1 MSEKNNKN
9 TNNTKPRDTSGT
21 VKSNPNLKERT
32 PKNSAKASQEKKAAN
47 NASNKEEIMPSLKVI
62 NQIIPVLLALFALY
76 LIIAYIFTN
85 ASGFFGKA
93 LKNLF
98 FGLFSYGA
106 IALPILMFVRAFMW
120 KNDAD
125 KKCIG
130 VRIIFSASFIAG
142 ISTLASVFSGND
154 FGFNLKELYLAG
166 CKLSGGGAIGGLIS
180 EALIKVV
187 GPAGTLI
194 ITFALV
200 FICGLFMLGIT
211 PYMIWIRILYSI
223 KKHREDVKYREAML
237 EEDER
242 KQMRTRSE
250 AVLTKKPPEKKP
262 RAEIDKYDPVEDI
275 DEPESE
281 ALPENDTFEPQ
292 PIDVSVWNEA
302 ASDEPSSSDNIESE
316 DAPIIDSP
324 FITPVAPEKAVPTP
338 SRNLDPHSVDLDY
351 IFGNGEV
358 GVSES
363 DAAFD
368 EIIEDADEV
377 DELAV
382 DLTVERH
389 TIGTLEEE
397 TEAPEAETHEYK
409 FPPITLLKKDTSVKN
424 QDITEELRVTA
435 NKLVET
441 LKSYKINTRLISISR
456 GPSITRYELS
466 PEVGTKVNSIVNR
479 IDDISLHLATT
490 GVRIVAPI
498 PGMEAVGV
506 EVPNKTV
513 SLVYIRELLENDEF
527 KNHPSKIHVALG
539 MDVTGKPIY
548 MDIAKMPH
556 LLIAGATG
564 MGKSVCINS
573 TIISILYK
581 ATPDEVKLILIDP
594 KQVEFT
600 MYDGIPH
607 LLVPVV
613 TDPKKAAGTLHWAVT
628 EMERR
633 YELINGA
640 AVRNIHGYNEK
651 MKNEPGAEYMPQIV
665 IIIDELADLMLTASN
680 DVDESIRRLSA
691 KARAAG
697 IHLILGTQRP
707 SVDVI
712 TGTIKSNI
720 PYRIAFTTT
729 SYVDS
734 RTILDIAGAE
744 KLIGK
749 GDMLYAATGK
759 SPIRVQGSF
768 VSDEEVGEIASF
780 VKQNCGGAN
789 YNADVVECIERE
801 AELCG
806 NKKST
811 TLGDGDIENNSGDPL
826 LKAAIEIAVD
836 TGKISTS
843 LLQRKL
849 SIGFGRASKIIDIM
863 QEKGIVSAPDGQKP
877 RTTLW
882 TKQQYMESIVKGSS
896 YANEE

>member
-1 MSEKNNKN
+1 MALTNK
-9 TNNTKPRDTSGT
+9 
-21 VKSNPNLKERT
+21 
-32 PKNSAKASQEKKAAN
+32 KKAAKKASVKKKNKKGNTSPN
-47 NASNKEEIMPSLKVI
+47 NSVKDTQKEEIIPSLRII
-62 NQIIPVLLALFALY
+62 NQIMPAFLLLLAIYLVICYLVIDSTGIFGIWFKNVFYGMFSYGAWAIPVLL
-76 LIIAYIFTN
+76 I
-85 ASGFFGKA
+85 
-93 LKNLF
+93 
-98 FGLFSYGA
+98 
-106 IALPILMFVRAFMW
+106 VRAFFW
-120 KNDAD
+120 KDDAD
-125 KKCIG
+125 SRCLG
-130 VRIIFSASFIAG
+130 ARIAFSVAFIAG
-142 ISTLASVFSGND
+142 VSTLASVF
-154 FGFNLKELYLAG
+154 AG
-166 CKLSGGGAIGGLIS
+166 SEPTFSIALLFKNGCALNGGGVIGGIIASL
-180 EALIKVV
+180 LMKLV
-187 GPAGTLI
+187 GMAGTLI

-200 FICGLFMLGIT
+200 FVCGLFMLGIT
-211 PYMIWIRILYSI
+211 PYMIWIRIMYSI
-223 KKHREDVKYREAML
+223 KKHREDIKLREIMY
-237 EEDER
+237 EEEQSE
-242 KQMRTRSE
+242 KSNARSK
-250 AVLTKKPPEKKP
+250 AVLTKRELTDEIYDTPEQSDTTP
-262 RAEIDKYDPVEDI
+262 EPI
-275 DEPESE
+275 DEEIWNKLNITDDEENDATTIDESY
-281 ALPENDTFEPQ
+281 ASPIITPILPEMPVKQ
-292 PIDVSVWNEA
+292 RKV
-302 ASDEPSSSDNIESE
+302 SDN
-316 DAPIIDSP
+316 
-324 FITPVAPEKAVPTP
+324 
-338 SRNLDPHSVDLDY
+338 PHAVDLDY
-351 IFGNGEV
+351 IFGEGADL
-358 GVSES
+358 ES
-363 DAAFD
+363 DVLFD
-368 EIIEDADEV
+368 QK
-377 DELAV
+377 
-382 DLTVERH
+382 
-389 TIGTLEEE
+389 LEELE
-397 TEAPEAETHEYK
+397 NDPEDNEAELTIERKSLGTIEQSIPKQEPVREYK

-424 QDITEELRVTA
+424 QDITEELKATA
-435 NKLVET
+435 TKLVET
-441 LKSYKINTRLISISR
+441 LKSYKINTKLISISR

-466 PEVGTKVNSIVNR
+466 PEIGTKVNSIVNR
-479 IDDISLHLATT
+479 IDDISLHLAST

-506 EVPNKTV
+506 EVPNKNV
-513 SLVYIRELLENDEF
+513 SLVYVRELLENEEF
-527 KNHPSKIHVALG
+527 KKHPSKINVALG
-539 MDVTGKPIY
+539 MDVTGRPIF

-573 TIISILYK
+573 TIISILFK

-651 MKNEPGAEYMPQIV
+651 MKDDPDAEYMPQIV

-734 RTILDIAGAE
+734 RTILDVAGAE

-749 GDMLYAATGK
+749 GDMLYAATGR

-768 VSDEEVGEIASF
+768 VSDEEVNEITSF
-780 VKQNCGGAN
+780 VKTNSGGAN
-789 YNADVVECIERE
+789 YNAQVVECIERE

-806 NKKST
+806 SKKST
-811 TLGDGDIENNSGDPL
+811 SLGDGDLDNNSGDPM
-826 LKAAIEIAVD
+826 LKPAIEIAVEA
-836 TGKISTS
+836 GKISTS

-849 SIGFGRASKIIDIM
+849 SIGFGRASKLIDIM
-863 QEKGIVSAPDGQKP
+863 TERGIVTPPDGQKP

-896 YANEE
+896 FED

>member
-1 MSEKNNKN
+1 MAQSNKKKPVKN
-9 TNNTKPRDTSGT
+9 TESKKKLKVKNTKQ
-21 VKSNPNLKERT
+21 
-32 PKNSAKASQEKKAAN
+32 ASKPAEQNED
-47 NASNKEEIMPSLKVI
+47 IIPSLRII
-62 NQIIPVLLALFALY
+62 NQIMPAILILLAIY
-76 LIIAYIFTN
+76 LVICYIIIGSTGIF
-85 ASGFFGKA
+85 GIW
-93 LKNLF
+93 LKNIF
-98 FGLFSYGA
+98 YGLFSYGA
-106 IALPILMFVRAFMW
+106 WAIPVILIVRAFTWKDDADSRCLGARISFSIAFVAGVSMLCEVFA
-120 KNDAD
+120 KND
-125 KKCIG
+125 IG
-130 VRIIFSASFIAG
+130 FSVVELFHAG
-142 ISTLASVFSGND
+142 VSLH
-154 FGFNLKELYLAG
+154 
-166 CKLSGGGAIGGLIS
+166 GGGVIGGLIA
-180 EALIKVV
+180 EALLSLV
-187 GPAGTLI
+187 GVAGTLI

-200 FICGLFMLGIT
+200 FVCGLFMLGIT

-223 KKHREDVKYREAML
+223 KKHREDVKLREQLYAQ
-237 EEDER
+237 EQDE
-242 KQMRTRSE
+242 KNRTRSE
-250 AVLTKKPPEKKP
+250 AVLTKREKVEPKTQP
-262 RAEIDKYDPVEDI
+262 KEFEEDFQEAERE
-275 DEPESE
+275 
-281 ALPENDTFEPQ
+281 
-292 PIDVSVWNEA
+292 PID
-302 ASDEPSSSDNIESE
+302 SDIWEKLNALDQDDDNATTIDQSGAVQIEP
-316 DAPIIDSP
+316 
-324 FITPVAPEKAVPTP
+324 PVINDVPVRKAKST
-338 SRNLDPHSVDLDY
+338 DPHAVDLDY
-351 IFGNGEV
+351 IFGDKDTDA
-358 GVSES
+358 S

-368 EIIEDADEV
+368 EKLVELENDPDQNEIE
-377 DELAV
+377 
-382 DLTVERH
+382 LTIERSQ
-389 TIGTLEEE
+389 IGTIEESLPD
-397 TEAPEAETHEYK
+397 PEPLREYT
-409 FPPITLLKKDTSVKN
+409 FPPITLLKKDTSLKN
-424 QDITEELRVTA
+424 QDVSEELKLTA
-435 NKLVET
+435 TKLVET
-441 LKSYKINTRLISISR
+441 LKSYKINTKLVSISR

-466 PEVGTKVNSIVNR
+466 PEIGTKVNSITNR
-479 IDDISLHLATT
+479 IDDISLHLAASG

-506 EVPNKTV
+506 EVPNKNV
-513 SLVYIRELLENDEF
+513 SLVYIRELLENEEF
-527 KNHPSKIHVALG
+527 KKHPSKIHVALG
-539 MDVTGKPIY
+539 KDVTGSPVF

-640 AVRNIHGYNEK
+640 SVRNIHGYNEK
-651 MKNEPGAEYMPQIV
+651 MKDDPDAEYMPQIV

-734 RTILDIAGAE
+734 RTIIDTVGAE

-749 GDMLYAATGK
+749 GDMLYAATGR
-759 SPIRVQGSF
+759 SPIRVQGAF
-768 VSDEEVGEIASF
+768 VSDEEVEQITSF
-780 VKQNCGGAN
+780 VKETCGGAN
-789 YNADVVECIERE
+789 YNAQVVESIERE

-811 TLGDGDIENNSGDPL
+811 TLGDGELDNNSGDPM
-826 LKAAIEIAVD
+826 LKPAIEIAVES
-836 TGKISTS
+836 GKISTS

-849 SIGFGRASKIIDIM
+849 SIGFGRAAKLIDIM
-863 QEKGIVSAPDGQKP
+863 TERGIVSPPDGQKP

-896 YANEE
+896 FDDE

>member
-1 MSEKNNKN
+1 MA
-9 TNNTKPRDTSGT
+9 TSGKKNKST
-21 VKSNPNLKERT
+21 VKSQKKVQAKKPQSTGKRS
-32 PKNSAKASQEKKAAN
+32 NSPEKAPEQLVIPSTRIIHQ
-47 NASNKEEIMPSLKVI
+47 IMPAIL
-62 NQIIPVLLALFALY
+62 VLAAVYVSICFLLSGSTG
-76 LIIAYIFTN
+76 IFG
-85 ASGFFGKA
+85 AW
-93 LKNLF
+93 LKNLLY
-98 FGLFSYGA
+98 GLFSYA
-106 IALPILMFVRAFMW
+106 AWLVPVTLVIRALMW

-125 KKCIG
+125 SRCLGARIAFSVLCIIG
-130 VRIIFSASFIAG
+130 VAMLVDAFMTGAPETFS
-142 ISTLASVFSGND
+142 LP
-154 FGFNLKELYLAG
+154 ELYNSGKALV
-166 CKLSGGGAIGGLIS
+166 GGGVIG
-180 EALIKVV
+180 ALITNALMGLV
-187 GPAGTLI
+187 GMAGTLI

-200 FICGLFMLGIT
+200 FVCGLFMMGIT
-211 PYMIWIRILYSI
+211 PYMIWIRIRYTI
-223 KKHREDVKYREAML
+223 KKYREDQRER
-237 EEDER
+237 EERFAEEEKER
-242 KQMRTRSE
+242 AATRNG
-250 AVLTKKPPEKKP
+250 AVLTKKPKKP
-262 RAEIDKYDPVEDI
+262 EPTPIEEDEDI
-275 DEPESE
+275 DIPLGEEENNEPE
-281 ALPENDTFEPQ
+281 
-292 PIDVSVWNEA
+292 PIDTDIWDKIKGEDLTEDTD
-302 ASDEPSSSDNIESE
+302 SDEL
-316 DAPIIDSP
+316 DSP
-324 FITPVAPEKAVPTP
+324 VITPIKPERS
-338 SRNLDPHSVDLDY
+338 SRKKNSDPHAVDLDY
-351 IFGNGEV
+351 IFGETEAGE
-358 GVSES
+358 G
-363 DAAFD
+363 DAALD
-368 EIIEDADEV
+368 ERLEDEEDV
-377 DELAV
+377 DETEV
-382 DLTVERH
+382 ELTVERH
-389 TIGTLEEE
+389 DIGTLEAYE
-397 TEAPEAETHEYK
+397 PEPPAEYT
-409 FPPITLLKKDTSVKN
+409 FPPITLLKKDTDGKIQDSV
-424 QDITEELRVTA
+424 EELKSTA
-435 NKLVET
+435 IKLVET
-441 LKSYKINTRLISISR
+441 LKSYKINTKLLSISR
-456 GPSITRYELS
+456 GPSVTRYELS
-466 PEVGTKVNSIVNR
+466 PEIGTKVNSIVNR

-506 EVPNKTV
+506 EVPNKNV
-513 SLVYIRELLENDEF
+513 SLVYVRELIETDEF

-539 MDVTGKPIY
+539 KDVTGKNIY

-633 YELINGA
+633 YDLINGA

-651 MKNEPGAEYMPQIV
+651 MKDDPDAEYMPQIV

-759 SPIRVQGSF
+759 SPFRVQGSF
-768 VSDEEVGEIASF
+768 VSDEEVESITSF
-780 VKQNCGGAN
+780 VKKSYGRAN
-789 YNADVVECIERE
+789 YNEEVVESIARE

-806 NKKST
+806 TKKST
-811 TLGDGDIENNSGDPL
+811 TIGDGEVEDNSGDPL

-836 TGKISTS
+836 AGKISTS

-849 SIGFGRASKIIDIM
+849 SIGFGRAAKIIDAM
-863 QEKGIVSAPDGQKP
+863 EAKGIVSPPDGQKP

-882 TKQQYMESIVKGSS
+882 TKQQYMESIVKNSS
-896 YANEE
+896 FADEE

>member
-1 MSEKNNKN
+1 MAEKNTKKTQKN
-9 TNNTKPRDTSGT
+9 TAVKNGNVKQTSKNTKARA
-21 VKSNPNLKERT
+21 KQA
-32 PKNSAKASQEKKAAN
+32 SASVN
-47 NASNKEEIMPSLKVI
+47 NKPENEEILPSLKI
-62 NQIIPVLLALFALY
+62 ANQIIPVLLILFATY
-76 LIIAYIFTN
+76 LFIAYTFTKKSGIF
-85 ASGFFGKA
+85 GEG
-93 LKNLF
+93 LKNVF
-98 FGLFSYGA
+98 FGLFSYA
-106 IALPILMFVRAFMW
+106 AWALPIVLCIRAIMW
-120 KNDAD
+120 KKDAD
-125 KKCIG
+125 RKCIG
-130 VRIIFSASFIAG
+130 ARIVFSFAFIFG
-142 ISTLASVFSGND
+142 VSTLIEVFSNND
-154 FGFNLKELYLAG
+154 LGFSPKELYVAG
-166 CKLSGGGAIGGLIS
+166 TKLSGGGVFGGL
-180 EALIKVV
+180 V
-187 GPAGTLI
+187 GEGLMSIVGVAGTLI
-194 ITFALV
+194 IAFALV
-200 FICGLFMLGIT
+200 FVCGLFMCSIT
-211 PYMIWIRILYSI
+211 PYMIWIRIVYSV

-237 EEDER
+237 EESE
-242 KQMRTRSE
+242 KTRSE
-250 AVLTKKPPEKKP
+250 AVLTKKAPEVSKP
-262 RAEIDKYDPVEDI
+262 RADI
-275 DEPESE
+275 DDYDVNQTEESE
-281 ALPENDTFEPQ
+281 KEEESFEPQ
-292 PIDVSVWNEA
+292 PIDVSVWNSVKEETDN
-302 ASDEPSSSDNIESE
+302 SFDENDDVSY
-316 DAPIIDSP
+316 DSP
-324 FITPVAPEKAVPTP
+324 YITPIQSEKIKP
-338 SRNLDPHSVDLDY
+338 SPRNLDAHSVDLDY
-351 IFGNGEV
+351 IFGEKDVYSQKAVLDDKND
-358 GVSES
+358 GV
-363 DAAFD
+363 
-368 EIIEDADEV
+368 ADIDKCEV
-377 DELAV
+377 DLKINRQDIGSL
-382 DLTVERH
+382 DLNE
-389 TIGTLEEE
+389 
-397 TEAPEAETHEYK
+397 EAPSPVFEYK
-409 FPPITLLKKDTSVKN
+409 FPPLTLLKKDTSIKN
-424 QDITEELRVTA
+424 QDVSEELKITA
-435 NKLVET
+435 CKLVET
-441 LKSYKINTRLISISR
+441 LKSYKINTRLMSISR

-506 EVPNKTV
+506 EVPNKKV

-527 KNHPSKIHVALG
+527 KNNPSKIHVALG

-640 AVRNIHGYNEK
+640 SVRNIHGYNEK
-651 MKNEPGAEYMPQIV
+651 MKADPNAEYMPQIV

-734 RTILDIAGAE
+734 RTILDVAGAE

-749 GDMLYAATGK
+749 GDMLYAPTGK

-768 VSDEEVGEIASF
+768 VSDDEVGEITSF
-780 VKQNCGGAN
+780 IKKNCGGAN
-789 YNADVVECIERE
+789 YNAQVVESIERE

-811 TLGDGDIENNSGDPL
+811 SLGDGDVENNSGDPL

-849 SIGFGRASKIIDIM
+849 SIGFGRASRIIDIM
-863 QEKGIVSAPDGQKP
+863 EEKGIVSPPDGQKP
-877 RTTLW
+877 RTTIW

-896 YANEE
+896 YADEE

>member
-1 MSEKNNKN
+1 MAQ
-9 TNNTKPRDTSGT
+9 TS
-21 VKSNPNLKERT
+21 K
-32 PKNSAKASQEKKAAN
+32 KKAPPKKV
-47 NASNKEEIMPSLKVI
+47 ASKKKEVRSEAKENKKEEIIPSQRII
-62 NQIIPVLLALFALY
+62 NQIMPAVLVLIAIYIVICY
-76 LIIAYIFTN
+76 LI
-85 ASGFFGKA
+85 SGSTGVFGVWI
-93 LKNLF
+93 KNFLY
-98 FGLFSYGA
+98 GLFSYGA
-106 IALPILMFVRAFMW
+106 WAIPVLLVVRAFSW

-125 KKCIG
+125 TKCLG
-130 VRIIFSASFIAG
+130 VRITFSVLFVVGVSMLVHVFGGAG
-142 ISTLASVFSGND
+142 LGFSIPALYRAGMTLT
-154 FGFNLKELYLAG
+154 
-166 CKLSGGGAIGGLIS
+166 GGGVIGGLIS
-180 EALIKVV
+180 GLLLNLV
-187 GPAGTLI
+187 GVAGTLI
-194 ITFALV
+194 INFALV
-200 FICGLFMLGIT
+200 FVCGMFMLGIT
-211 PYMIWIRILYSI
+211 PYMIWLRVMYSI
-223 KKHREDVKYREAML
+223 RKNRDRMRERE
-237 EEDER
+237 EEYANEQSEKERLR
-242 KQMRTRSE
+242 KQT
-250 AVLTKKPPEKKP
+250 VLTKKSAEKSN
-262 RAEIDKYDPVEDI
+262 ADI
-275 DEPESE
+275 DDAIDFDEENSPE
-281 ALPENDTFEPQ
+281 
-292 PIDVSVWNEA
+292 PIDVDIFNKVLEEEEDDDA
-302 ASDEPSSSDNIESE
+302 TTIDENYN
-316 DAPIIDSP
+316 SP
-324 FITPVAPEKAVPTP
+324 FITKVTPETP
-338 SRNLDPHSVDLDY
+338 SKRVRAQDDPHAVDLDAL
-351 IFGNGEV
+351 FGDDEKN
-358 GVSES
+358 ES
-363 DAAFD
+363 DELFD
-368 EIIEDADEV
+368 DILENTRAEEETRAE
-377 DELAV
+377 
-382 DLTVERH
+382 LTVERRNV
-389 TIGTLEEE
+389 GTMEEKKE
-397 TEAPEAETHEYK
+397 EKPVHQDYK

-424 QDITEELRVTA
+424 QDVTEELRQTA
-435 NKLVET
+435 TKLVET
-441 LKSYKINTRLISISR
+441 LKSYKINTKLVSISR

-466 PEVGTKVNSIVNR
+466 PEIGTKVNSIVNR

-506 EVPNKTV
+506 EVPNKNV
-513 SLVYIRELLENDEF
+513 SLVYIRELLENEEF
-527 KNHPSKIHVALG
+527 KRHPSKIHVALG
-539 MDVTGKPIY
+539 MDVTGRPIF

-581 ATPDEVKLILIDP
+581 STPDEVKLILIDP

-640 AVRNIHGYNEK
+640 SVRNIHGYNEK
-651 MKNEPGAEYMPQIV
+651 MKDDPDAEYMPQIV

-734 RTILDIAGAE
+734 RTILDVAGAE

-768 VSDEEVGEIASF
+768 VSDDEVSAITDF
-780 VKQNCGGAN
+780 VKTNCGGAN
-789 YNADVVECIERE
+789 YNKQVVESIERE

-811 TLGDGDIENNSGDPL
+811 TLGDGELDNNSGDPL

-836 TGKISTS
+836 AGKISTS

-849 SIGFGRASKIIDIM
+849 SIGFGRAAKIIDIM
-863 QEKGIVSAPDGQKP
+863 EQRGIVSEPDGQKP

-882 TKQQYMESIVKGSS
+882 TREQYMESIVKGSS
-896 YANEE
+896 YDLE

>member
-1 MSEKNNKN
+1 MATSGKKNKENTQNNKKPQ
-9 TNNTKPRDTSGT
+9 TKKPQSAAKRSAA
-21 VKSNPNLKERT
+21 T
-32 PKNSAKASQEKKAAN
+32 PKEPEQLVIPSTRIIHQ
-47 NASNKEEIMPSLKVI
+47 IMPAV
-62 NQIIPVLLALFALY
+62 LALAAVYVSICFL
-76 LIIAYIFTN
+76 LSGSTGIFG
-85 ASGFFGKA
+85 AW
-93 LKNLF
+93 LKNLLY
-98 FGLFSYGA
+98 GLFSYGA
-106 IALPILMFVRAFMW
+106 WLVPVILVIRALMW

-125 KKCIG
+125 SRCLGARIAFSVLCVIG
-130 VRIIFSASFIAG
+130 VSMLVDAFMTGAPEGFSPVA
-142 ISTLASVFSGND
+142 LYKSGV
-154 FGFNLKELYLAG
+154 GLV
-166 CKLSGGGAIGGLIS
+166 GGGVIGGTITN
-180 EALIKVV
+180 ALMSLV
-187 GPAGTLI
+187 GMAGTLI

-200 FICGLFMLGIT
+200 FVCGLFMMGIT
-211 PYMIWIRILYSI
+211 PYMIWIRIRYSI
-223 KKHREDVKYREAML
+223 KKYRDEQKEREERYA
-237 EEDER
+237 EEQ
-242 KQMRTRSE
+242 KNKNASKNG
-250 AVLTKKPPEKKP
+250 AVLTKKPKKP
-262 RAEIDKYDPVEDI
+262 EPEDDEKTDIPVDDVDDSDE
-275 DEPESE
+275 DEPE
-281 ALPENDTFEPQ
+281 
-292 PIDVSVWNEA
+292 PIDTDIWDKIKFDGDTDDGD
-302 ASDEPSSSDNIESE
+302 SDEDEL
-316 DAPIIDSP
+316 DSP
-324 FITPVAPEKAVPTP
+324 VITPIKPERTTKKK
-338 SRNLDPHSVDLDY
+338 NLDPHAVDLDY
-351 IFGNGEV
+351 IFG
-358 GVSES
+358 ES
-363 DAAFD
+363 DETDGDSALD
-368 EIIEDADEV
+368 EKLEDGEEV
-377 DELAV
+377 DETEV
-382 DLTVERH
+382 ELTVERH
-389 TIGTLEEE
+389 EIGTLE
-397 TEAPEAETHEYK
+397 PEKPQPPAEYT
-409 FPPITLLKKDTSVKN
+409 FPPITLLRKESESKIQDSV
-424 QDITEELRVTA
+424 EELKATA
-435 NKLVET
+435 IKLVET
-441 LKSYKINTRLISISR
+441 LKSYKINTKLLSISR
-456 GPSITRYELS
+456 GPSVTRYELS
-466 PEVGTKVNSIVNR
+466 PEIGTKVNSIVNR

-506 EVPNKTV
+506 EVPNKNV
-513 SLVYIRELLENDEF
+513 SLVYVRELIETEEF
-527 KNHPSKIHVALG
+527 KSHPSKIHVALG
-539 MDVTGKPIY
+539 KDVTGKNIY

-651 MKNEPGAEYMPQIV
+651 MKDDPDAEYMPQIV

-759 SPIRVQGSF
+759 SPFRVQGSF
-768 VSDEEVGEIASF
+768 VSDEEVESITSF
-780 VKQNCGGAN
+780 IKKTYGRAN
-789 YNADVVECIERE
+789 YNEEVVESIARE

-806 NKKST
+806 TKKST
-811 TLGDGDIENNSGDPL
+811 TIGDGEVEDNGGDPM

-836 TGKISTS
+836 AGKVSTS

-849 SIGFGRASKIIDIM
+849 SIGFSRAAKIIDM
-863 QEKGIVSAPDGQKP
+863 MEAKGIVSPPDGQKP

-882 TKQQYMESIVKGSS
+882 TKQQYMESIVKNSS
-896 YANEE
+896 FADEE

>member
-1 MSEKNNKN
+1 MAQTNK
-9 TNNTKPRDTSGT
+9 
-21 VKSNPNLKERT
+21 
-32 PKNSAKASQEKKAAN
+32 KKAAKST
-47 NASNKEEIMPSLKVI
+47 AAESKKKKSAATAAPAKENKKDDIMPSSKII
-62 NQIIPVLLALFALY
+62 NQIMPAILILLSIYIVICY
-76 LIIAYIFTN
+76 LVIDSTGIF
-85 ASGFFGKA
+85 GVWF
-93 LKNLF
+93 KNLF
-98 FGLFSYGA
+98 YGLFSYGA
-106 IALPILMFVRAFMW
+106 WAIPVLLVIRAFSW
-120 KNDAD
+120 KTDAD
-125 KKCIG
+125 GRCLGARIAFSVAFVAG
-130 VRIIFSASFIAG
+130 V
-142 ISTLASVFSGND
+142 STLADVFASND
-154 FGFNLKELYLAG
+154 IGFSITELFKTG
-166 CKLSGGGAIGGLIS
+166 CELSGGG
-180 EALIKVV
+180 VV
-187 GPAGTLI
+187 GGIIAELLMSLVGMAGTLI

-200 FICGLFMLGIT
+200 FVCGIFMLGIT
-211 PYMIWIRILYSI
+211 PYMIWIRIMYSI
-223 KKHREDVKYREAML
+223 KKHREDVHLREERMT
-237 EEDER
+237 EEQSER
-242 KQMRTRSE
+242 ERARSE
-250 AVLTKKPPEKKP
+250 AVLTKPKKP
-262 RAEIDKYDPVEDI
+262 VHNARADIDGLNDGLNFEKEEAEENAPLPIYNDIWNDAKNNIDTEESAADEDEDENEDDATTIDDKY
-275 DEPESE
+275 
-281 ALPENDTFEPQ
+281 A
-292 PIDVSVWNEA
+292 
-302 ASDEPSSSDNIESE
+302 
-316 DAPIIDSP
+316 SP
-324 FITPVAPEKAVPTP
+324 FVTPIYPETP
-338 SRNLDPHSVDLDY
+338 SQPKKKNTNPHAVDLDY
-351 IFGNGEV
+351 IFGSDDENQGET
-358 GVSES
+358 
-363 DAAFD
+363 DARFD
-368 EIIEDADEV
+368 EKLDEIVLESEQSEAELTIE
-377 DELAV
+377 
-382 DLTVERH
+382 RRKM
-389 TIGTLEEE
+389 GTLEEK
-397 TEAPEAETHEYK
+397 APEPEVHHEYT

-424 QDITEELRVTA
+424 QDVTEELKATA
-435 NKLVET
+435 SKLVET
-441 LKSYKINTRLISISR
+441 LKSYKINTRLVSISR

-506 EVPNKTV
+506 EVPNKNV
-513 SLVYIRELLENDEF
+513 SLVYIRELLENEEF
-527 KNHPSKIHVALG
+527 KKHPSKIHVALG
-539 MDVTGKPIY
+539 MDVTGRPIF

-640 AVRNIHGYNEK
+640 SVRNIHGYNEK

-680 DVDESIRRLSA
+680 EVDESIRRLSA

-768 VSDEEVGEIASF
+768 VSDEEVCAITDF
-780 VKQNCGGAN
+780 VKKNCGGAN
-789 YNADVVECIERE
+789 YNAQVVESIERE

-811 TLGDGDIENNSGDPL
+811 SLGDGEIENNSGDPM
-826 LKAAIEIAVD
+826 LKPAIEIAVES
-836 TGKISTS
+836 GKISTS

-849 SIGFGRASKIIDIM
+849 SIGFGRASKLIDIM
-863 QEKGIVSAPDGQKP
+863 QERGIVSPPDGQKP

-896 YANEE
+896 YADE

>member
-1 MSEKNNKN
+1 MAQTNK
-9 TNNTKPRDTSGT
+9 KKT
-21 VKSNPNLKERT
+21 VKSTSAKKKAP
-32 PKNSAKASQEKKAAN
+32 AKASSKEPV
-47 NASNKEEIMPSLKVI
+47 KEEVLPSLKIV
-62 NQIIPVLLALFALY
+62 NQIMPAILILLAVYIVICY
-76 LIIAYIFTN
+76 LLIDSTGIF
-85 ASGFFGKA
+85 GLWF
-93 LKNLF
+93 KNLF
-98 FGLFSYGA
+98 YGLFSYGA
-106 IALPILMFVRAFMW
+106 WAIPILLIMRALFW
-120 KNDAD
+120 KDDVDDKCLGARIAFSIAFTAGVSTLSDVFAAND
-125 KKCIG
+125 IG
-130 VRIIFSASFIAG
+130 FSVVKLFSAG
-142 ISTLASVFSGND
+142 TQ
-154 FGFNLKELYLAG
+154 
-166 CKLSGGGAIGGLIS
+166 LSGGGVIGGIIAEL
-180 EALIKVV
+180 LMRLV
-187 GPAGTLI
+187 GMAGTLI

-200 FICGLFMLGIT
+200 FVCGLFMLGIT
-211 PYMIWIRILYSI
+211 PYMIRLRIMYSI
-223 KKHREDVKYREAML
+223 KKHREDIHQREERF
-237 EEDER
+237 EEEQSER
-242 KQMRTRSE
+242 ERARSE
-250 AVLTKKPPEKKP
+250 AVLTKKPQEKKRDA
-262 RAEIDKYDPVEDI
+262 RAEIDLPEFSSPTPEESAPPIDI
-275 DEPESE
+275 DIWNKAKKDESE
-281 ALPENDTFEPQ
+281 ALKTGEDMTEDTTEDTDKYSSPFVSSIYPEEPAK
-292 PIDVSVWNEA
+292 PEK
-302 ASDEPSSSDNIESE
+302 SE
-316 DAPIIDSP
+316 DRTKHESKDAPQS
-324 FITPVAPEKAVPTP
+324 APREQ
-338 SRNLDPHSVDLDY
+338 RDPHSVDLDF
-351 IFGNGEV
+351 IFGEDDAKK
-358 GVSES
+358 SET
-363 DAAFD
+363 DAAFEEKLD
-368 EIIEDADEV
+368 QMVRE
-377 DELAV
+377 
-382 DLTVERH
+382 
-389 TIGTLEEE
+389 LEERSAE
-397 TEAPEAETHEYK
+397 MDIVRENVGSVESTEPQEAPAAHTEYI
-409 FPPITLLKKDTSVKN
+409 FPPITLLKKETAVKN
-424 QDITEELRVTA
+424 RDISEELKVTA
-435 NKLVET
+435 AKLVET
-441 LKSYKINTRLISISR
+441 LKSYKINTKLVSISR

-506 EVPNKTV
+506 EVPNKVV

-527 KNHPSKIHVALG
+527 KDHPSKIHVALG

-640 AVRNIHGYNEK
+640 SVRNIHGYNEK

-768 VSDEEVGEIASF
+768 VSDEEVGEITDF
-780 VKQNCGGAN
+780 VKKHCGGAN
-789 YNADVVECIERE
+789 YNEKVVESIERE

-811 TLGDGDIENNSGDPL
+811 TLGDGELENNSGDPM
-826 LKAAIEIAVD
+826 LKPAIEIAVES
-836 TGKISTS
+836 GKISTS

-849 SIGFGRASKIIDIM
+849 SIGFGRASKLIDIM
-863 QEKGIVSAPDGQKP
+863 QERGIVSPPDGQKP

-882 TKQQYMESIVKGSS
+882 TKQQYMESIVNGSS
-896 YANEE
+896 FSDDE

>member
-1 MSEKNNKN
+1 MATGGKKTKVNKQ
-9 TNNTKPRDTSGT
+9 TNKKVQTKKAQS
-21 VKSNPNLKERT
+21 V
-32 PKNSAKASQEKKAAN
+32 SAKKTAPEREPEQLVIPSTRIIHQ
-47 NASNKEEIMPSLKVI
+47 IMPAI
-62 NQIIPVLLALFALY
+62 LALAAIYVSVCFLLSGSTGIFGAWLKSVLY
-76 LIIAYIFTN
+76 
-85 ASGFFGKA
+85 
-93 LKNLF
+93 
-98 FGLFSYGA
+98 GLFSYGA
-106 IALPILMFVRAFMW
+106 WLVPVILVIRALMW

-125 KKCIG
+125 SRCLGARIAFSILCVIG
-130 VRIIFSASFIAG
+130 VSMLVDAFMTGAPEGFSLPA
-142 ISTLASVFSGND
+142 LYKSGA
-154 FGFNLKELYLAG
+154 ELV
-166 CKLSGGGAIGGLIS
+166 GGGVVGGLITN
-180 EALIKVV
+180 ALMSLV
-187 GPAGTLI
+187 GMAGTLI

-200 FICGLFMLGIT
+200 FVCGLFMMGIT
-211 PYMIWIRILYSI
+211 PYMIWIRIRYSI
-223 KKHREDVKYREAML
+223 KKYREAQKER
-237 EEDER
+237 EELFAEEEE
-242 KQMRTRSE
+242 KRSAAKNG
-250 AVLTKKPPEKKP
+250 AVLTKKPK
-262 RAEIDKYDPVEDI
+262 RAEAEADEKDETPFDDESE
-275 DEPESE
+275 DEPE
-281 ALPENDTFEPQ
+281 
-292 PIDVSVWNEA
+292 PIDTEIWEKIKLDGDDE
-302 ASDEPSSSDNIESE
+302 SDD
-316 DAPIIDSP
+316 DARDELDSP
-324 FITPVAPEKAVPTP
+324 VITPVKPERTSKRR
-338 SRNLDPHSVDLDY
+338 SSDPHAVDLDY
-351 IFGNGEV
+351 IFGETEETDG
-358 GVSES
+358 
-363 DAAFD
+363 DAALD
-368 EIIEDADEV
+368 EKLETGEEV
-377 DELAV
+377 DETEV
-382 DLTVERH
+382 ELTVERH
-389 TIGTLEEE
+389 DIGTLE
-397 TEAPEAETHEYK
+397 PERPEPPAEYV
-409 FPPITLLKKDTSVKN
+409 FPPITLLKKDSDGKVQDSV
-424 QDITEELRVTA
+424 EELKTTA
-435 NKLVET
+435 IKLVET
-441 LKSYKINTRLISISR
+441 LKSYKINTKLLSISR
-456 GPSITRYELS
+456 GPSVTRYELS
-466 PEVGTKVNSIVNR
+466 PEIGTKVNSIVNR

-506 EVPNKTV
+506 EVPNKHV
-513 SLVYIRELLENDEF
+513 SLVYVRELIETEEF

-539 MDVTGKPIY
+539 KDVTGKNIY

-633 YELINGA
+633 YDLINGA

-651 MKNEPGAEYMPQIV
+651 MKDDPDAEYMPQIV

-759 SPIRVQGSF
+759 SPFRVQGSF
-768 VSDEEVGEIASF
+768 VSDEEVESITSF
-780 VKQNCGGAN
+780 VKKSYGRAN
-789 YNADVVECIERE
+789 YNEEVVESIARE

-806 NKKST
+806 TKKST
-811 TLGDGDIENNSGDPL
+811 TIGDGEVEDNSGDPL

-836 TGKISTS
+836 AGKISTS

-849 SIGFGRASKIIDIM
+849 SIGFGRAAKIIDAM
-863 QEKGIVSAPDGQKP
+863 EAKGIVSPPDGQKP

-882 TKQQYMESIVKGSS
+882 TKQQYMESIVKNSS
-896 YANEE
+896 FADEE

>member
-1 MSEKNNKN
+1 MAKTVNKKTAAKKNTAKNN
-9 TNNTKPRDTSGT
+9 
-21 VKSNPNLKERT
+21 RT
-32 PKNSAKASQEKKAAN
+32 AAAAN
-47 NASNKEEIMPSLKVI
+47 ESKKEEMIPSLKLI
-62 NQIIPVLLALFALY
+62 NQIMPAILALLAVF
-76 LIIAYIFTN
+76 LIICYLTSDSTGILGIIF
-85 ASGFFGKA
+85 
-93 LKNLF
+93 KNVF
-98 FGLFSYGA
+98 YGLFSVGSFA
-106 IALPILMFVRAFMW
+106 IPVVLIIRACFW
-120 KNDAD
+120 KKDAD
-125 KKCIG
+125 SKCLTA
-130 VRIIFSASFIAG
+130 RIIFSVIFVIG
-142 ISTLASVFSGND
+142 ISVLSHYFSTI
-154 FGFNLKELYLAG
+154 FSPAAIKFSIPEMYKEGVLLN
-166 CKLSGGGAIGGLIS
+166 GGGVVGGLIAS
-180 EALIKVV
+180 LLLSLV
-187 GPAGTLI
+187 GEWGTPI
-194 ITFALV
+194 ITLLLV
-200 FICGLFMLGIT
+200 FVCGLFMLGIT
-211 PYMIWIRILYSI
+211 PYMIWIRIMYSI
-223 KKHREDVKYREAML
+223 KKNREAMR
-237 EEDER
+237 ER
-242 KQMRTRSE
+242 QEALQAEQSE
-250 AVLTKKPPEKKP
+250 RERLREQTVLTKKSNIDDKADAEQSPSDDDHAPIDIDIWNQVKSEEETEDDDATTIDEKYASPFVTTVVPEK
-262 RAEIDKYDPVEDI
+262 
-275 DEPESE
+275 
-281 ALPENDTFEPQ
+281 L
-292 PIDVSVWNEA
+292 
-302 ASDEPSSSDNIESE
+302 
-316 DAPIIDSP
+316 
-324 FITPVAPEKAVPTP
+324 TPGKQ
-338 SRNLDPHSVDLDY
+338 NFDPHAVDLDY
-351 IFGNGEV
+351 IFGDD
-358 GVSES
+358 
-363 DAAFD
+363 DAKAADERFD
-368 EIIEDADEV
+368 EILEE
-377 DELAV
+377 ELSDKETSAE
-382 DLTVERH
+382 LTVERRNMG
-389 TIGTLEEE
+389 TIEESDIPVQ
-397 TEAPEAETHEYK
+397 AHVEYK
-409 FPPITLLKKDTSVKN
+409 FPPMTLLKKDTSIKN
-424 QDITEELRVTA
+424 QDVTEELKATA
-435 NKLVET
+435 TKLVET
-441 LKSYKINTRLISISR
+441 LKSYKINTRLVSISR

-466 PEVGTKVNSIVNR
+466 PEIGTKVNSIVNR

-506 EVPNKTV
+506 EVPNKNV
-513 SLVYIRELLENDEF
+513 SLVYIRELLENEEF
-527 KNHPSKIHVALG
+527 KKHPSKIHVALG
-539 MDVTGKPIY
+539 MDVTGRPIF

-640 AVRNIHGYNEK
+640 SVRNIHGYNEK
-651 MKNEPGAEYMPQIV
+651 MKGDPDAEYMPQIV

-734 RTILDIAGAE
+734 RTILDVAGAE

-768 VSDEEVGEIASF
+768 VSDEEVCEITDF
-780 VKQNCGGAN
+780 VKKNCGVAN
-789 YNADVVECIERE
+789 YNAQVVESIERE

-811 TLGDGDIENNSGDPL
+811 SLGDGELDNNSGDPM

-836 TGKISTS
+836 AGKISTS

-849 SIGFGRASKIIDIM
+849 SIGFGRAAKIIDIM
-863 QEKGIVSAPDGQKP
+863 EERGIVSPPDGQKP

-896 YANEE
+896 YED

>member
-1 MSEKNNKN
+1 MATKN
-9 TNNTKPRDTSGT
+9 TKKQTTESKKSAP
-21 VKSNPNLKERT
+21 VKSMEKQL
-32 PKNSAKASQEKKAAN
+32 KKAPEKAPE
-47 NASNKEEIMPSLKVI
+47 KEDIIPSLKII
-62 NQIIPVLLALFALY
+62 NQILPVLLILFAVY
-76 LIIAYIFTN
+76 LAISYFMTDSAGIL
-85 ASGFFGKA
+85 GKW
-93 LKNLF
+93 LKDIF

-106 IALPILMFVRAFMW
+106 WLVPAILIIRAIMW
-120 KNDAD
+120 KKDAD
-125 KKCIG
+125 TRCIG
-130 VRIIFSASFIAG
+130 ARIAFSVLFVAG
-142 ISTLASVFSGND
+142 VSTLACLFSGTD
-154 FGFNLKELYLAG
+154 LGFAIDKLYLAG
-166 CKLSGGGAIGGLIS
+166 VKLSGGGVIGGFLC
-180 EALIKVV
+180 EALSIV
-187 GPAGTLI
+187 GFAGTLI
-194 ITFALV
+194 ISFALV
-200 FICGLFMLGIT
+200 FICGLFMVGIT
-211 PYMIWIRILYSI
+211 PYMIWIRIMYSI

-237 EEDER
+237 EEDEKANER
-242 KQMRTRSE
+242 ARAA
-250 AVLTKKPPEKKP
+250 AVLTKKPAKKEEPVIEDEDEPIETETEPEP
-262 RAEIDKYDPVEDI
+262 IDINTWNSII
-275 DEPESE
+275 DEANEGASE
-281 ALPENDTFEPQ
+281 VE
-292 PIDVSVWNEA
+292 
-302 ASDEPSSSDNIESE
+302 E
-316 DAPIIDSP
+316 DIDSP
-324 FITPVAPEKAVPTP
+324 FITPVAPEKATRKPKRT
-338 SRNLDPHSVDLDY
+338 LDPHSVDLDY
-351 IFGNGEV
+351 IFGDADAV
-358 GVSES
+358 TDES
-363 DAAFD
+363 KFD
-368 EIIEDADEV
+368 ECLEDAEDV
-377 DELAV
+377 DELEV

-389 TIGTLEEE
+389 DIGTLEPEIEE
-397 TEAPEAETHEYK
+397 PEVREYK

-424 QDITEELRVTA
+424 QDVTEELKATA
-435 NKLVET
+435 TKLVET
-441 LKSYKINTRLISISR
+441 LKSYKINTKLMSISR

-466 PEVGTKVNSIVNR
+466 PEIGTKVNSIVNR

-506 EVPNKTV
+506 EVPNKKV
-513 SLVYIRELLENDEF
+513 SLVYIRELLEHDEF

-651 MKNEPGAEYMPQIV
+651 MKDEPGAEYMPQIV

-768 VSDEEVGEIASF
+768 VSDEEVGEITSF
-780 VKQNCGGAN
+780 VKTNSGGAN
-789 YNADVVECIERE
+789 YNEQVVESIERE

-811 TLGDGDIENNSGDPL
+811 TLGDGDVEDNSGDPL

-849 SIGFGRASKIIDIM
+849 SIGFGRASRIIDAM
-863 QEKGIVSAPDGQKP
+863 EEKGVVSPPDGQKP

-896 YANEE
+896 FADEE

>member
-1 MSEKNNKN
+1 MAQTNKKKTDKN
-9 TNNTKPRDTSGT
+9 TVTKKKLK
-21 VKSNPNLKERT
+21 KST
-32 PKNSAKASQEKKAAN
+32 PEKAGRNEDKKDD
-47 NASNKEEIMPSLKVI
+47 IIPSLKII
-62 NQIIPVLLALFALY
+62 NQIMPAILILLAIYVVICY
-76 LIIAYIFTN
+76 LVMDSTGIF
-85 ASGFFGKA
+85 GVWFR
-93 LKNLF
+93 NLF
-98 FGLFSYGA
+98 YGLFSYGA
-106 IALPILMFVRAFMW
+106 WAIPVLLVIRAFTW
-120 KNDAD
+120 KDDAD
-125 KKCIG
+125 SKCLGARISFSVAFVAG
-130 VRIIFSASFIAG
+130 V
-142 ISTLASVFSGND
+142 STLSDVFAGND
-154 FGFNLKELYLAG
+154 IGFSVIELFKAG
-166 CKLSGGGAIGGLIS
+166 CELSGGGVIGGIIAELLMS
-180 EALIKVV
+180 LV
-187 GPAGTLI
+187 GMAGTLI

-200 FICGLFMLGIT
+200 FVCGLFMLGIT
-211 PYMIWIRILYSI
+211 PYMIWIRIMYSI
-223 KKHREDVKYREAML
+223 KKHREDMKLREQQYA
-237 EEDER
+237 EEQSELD
-242 KQMRTRSE
+242 RTRSE
-250 AVLTKKPPEKKP
+250 AVLTKREKPVQAEEKEVSEPKEDHEP
-262 RAEIDKYDPVEDI
+262 IDI
-275 DEPESE
+275 DIWNTLKNEETDDDDATTIDESY
-281 ALPENDTFEPQ
+281 
-292 PIDVSVWNEA
+292 
-302 ASDEPSSSDNIESE
+302 SSSIAVPVFPE
-316 DAPIIDSP
+316 
-324 FITPVAPEKAVPTP
+324 TPVKTKKK
-338 SRNLDPHSVDLDY
+338 SDDPHAVDLDY
-351 IFGNGEV
+351 IFGN
-358 GVSES
+358 ES
-363 DAAFD
+363 TEEDDAKFD
-368 EIIEDADEV
+368 EKLDGISREDEQREIE
-377 DELAV
+377 
-382 DLTVERH
+382 LTIERMN
-389 TIGTLEEE
+389 IGTAEENI
-397 TEAPEAETHEYK
+397 PEPEPVREYK
-409 FPPITLLKKDTSVKN
+409 FPPITLLKKDTSAKN
-424 QDITEELRVTA
+424 QDITEELKATA
-435 NKLVET
+435 TKLVET
-441 LKSYKINTRLISISR
+441 LKSYKINTKLISISR

-466 PEVGTKVNSIVNR
+466 PEIGTKVNSIVNR

-506 EVPNKTV
+506 EVPNKHV
-513 SLVYIRELLENDEF
+513 SLVYIRELLENEEF
-527 KNHPSKIHVALG
+527 KKHPSKIHVALG
-539 MDVTGKPIY
+539 MDVTGRPIF

-633 YELINGA
+633 YDLINGA
-640 AVRNIHGYNEK
+640 SVRNIHGYNEK
-651 MKNEPGAEYMPQIV
+651 MKDEPGAEYMPQIV

-768 VSDEEVGEIASF
+768 VSDDEVNEITSY
-780 VKQNCGGAN
+780 VKKNSGGAN
-789 YNADVVECIERE
+789 YNAQVVESIERE

-811 TLGDGDIENNSGDPL
+811 SLGDGEIDNNNGDPM
-826 LKAAIEIAVD
+826 LKPAIEIAVES
-836 TGKISTS
+836 GKISTS

-849 SIGFGRASKIIDIM
+849 SIGFGRAAKLIDIM
-863 QEKGIVSAPDGQKP
+863 TERGIVSPPDGQKP

-896 YANEE
+896 FDEE

>member
-1 MSEKNNKN
+1 MAPAKKKKTAVKN
-9 TNNTKPRDTSGT
+9 TKITK
-21 VKSNPNLKERT
+21 KQ
-32 PKNSAKASQEKKAAN
+32 AKAPAKETV
-47 NASNKEEIMPSLKVI
+47 KEEILPSLRII
-62 NQIIPVLLALFALY
+62 NQIMPAILVLVAVYIVICY
-76 LIIAYIFTN
+76 LLNSSTGIF
-85 ASGFFGKA
+85 GLW
-93 LKNLF
+93 LKNFLY
-98 FGLFSYGA
+98 GLFSYGA
-106 IALPILMFVRAFMW
+106 WAVPVLLVVRAFLW
-120 KNDAD
+120 KDDAD
-125 KKCIG
+125 NKCLGAKIA
-130 VRIIFSASFIAG
+130 FSVLFILG
-142 ISTLASVFSGND
+142 ISTLVDVFSSFIGLSAES
-154 FGFNLKELYLAG
+154 FSVKELFV
-166 CKLSGGGAIGGLIS
+166 SGMALKGGGLIGGAFRFLLS
-180 EALIKVV
+180 PV
-187 GPAGTLI
+187 GTTGTLI

-200 FICGLFMLGIT
+200 FVCGFFMLGIT
-211 PYMIWIRILYSI
+211 PYMIWIRIMYSI
-223 KKHREDVKYREAML
+223 KKNREAMR
-237 EEDER
+237 ER
-242 KQMRTRSE
+242 EMEYAEKQSE
-250 AVLTKKPPEKKP
+250 RNRVREQTVLTKKPARETENNDNKEDTSEPIDIDIFNQVMDEQNDDYDDKEDGDATTIDENYASPFVTSVFPEK
-262 RAEIDKYDPVEDI
+262 
-275 DEPESE
+275 
-281 ALPENDTFEPQ
+281 
-292 PIDVSVWNEA
+292 PIKTKK
-302 ASDEPSSSDNIESE
+302 SSQY
-316 DAPIIDSP
+316 
-324 FITPVAPEKAVPTP
+324 
-338 SRNLDPHSVDLDY
+338 PHAVDLDD
-351 IFGNGEV
+351 IFGEDGH
-358 GVSES
+358 SEI
-363 DAAFD
+363 DELFD
-368 EIIEDADEV
+368 EKLEESRGE
-377 DELAV
+377 ELTSAE
-382 DLTVERH
+382 LTVERRNVG
-389 TIGTLEEE
+389 TIEKKEEPVP
-397 TEAPEAETHEYK
+397 AHVEYK
-409 FPPITLLKKDTSVKN
+409 FPPITLLKKDLSIKN
-424 QDITEELRVTA
+424 QDTTEELRATA
-435 NKLVET
+435 TKLVET
-441 LKSYKINTRLISISR
+441 LKSYKINTRLVSISR

-506 EVPNKTV
+506 EVPNKNV
-513 SLVYIRELLENDEF
+513 SLVYIRELLENEEF
-527 KNHPSKIHVALG
+527 KKHPSKIHVALG
-539 MDVTGKPIY
+539 MDVTGRPIF

-640 AVRNIHGYNEK
+640 SVRNIHGYNEK
-651 MKNEPGAEYMPQIV
+651 MKDDPDAEYMPQIV

-734 RTILDIAGAE
+734 RTILDVAGAE

-768 VSDEEVGEIASF
+768 VSDEEVCEITDF
-780 VKQNCGGAN
+780 VKKNCGGAN
-789 YNADVVECIERE
+789 YNAQVVESIERE

-811 TLGDGDIENNSGDPL
+811 SLGDGELDNNSGDPL

-836 TGKISTS
+836 AGKISTS

-849 SIGFGRASKIIDIM
+849 SIGFGRAAKIIDIM
-863 QEKGIVSAPDGQKP
+863 EERGIVSAQDGQKP

-896 YANEE
+896 YEE